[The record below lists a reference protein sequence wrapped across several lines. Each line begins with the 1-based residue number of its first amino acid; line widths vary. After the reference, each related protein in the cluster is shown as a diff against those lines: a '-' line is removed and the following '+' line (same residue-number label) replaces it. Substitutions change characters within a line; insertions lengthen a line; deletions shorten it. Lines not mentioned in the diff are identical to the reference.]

1 MGISLLL
8 LKAILVHRKKPPN
21 NSSHFYDGLL
31 AAVWTSKSRITLED
45 SGQTSN
51 QGLCSAS
58 SSGVQRAHRS
68 TTYLLAQIFRLLGG
82 LGREKGV
89 HFRIVNRNSK
99 KDLPW
104 NVILQNVFFYKQKKT
119 SIKII
124 FCDPSNIKPILP
136 APCRLS
142 FPDNPT

>member
-31 AAVWTSKSRITLED
+31 AAVWTSRSRITLED

-51 QGLCSAS
+51 RGLCSAS

-68 TTYLLAQIFRLLGG
+68 TTYLLAQISRLLGG

-104 NVILQNVFFYKQKKT
+104 NVILTYKQNKT

-136 APCRLS
+136 APCRPS